1 MKKAAGDYMTW
12 DYYNEKEIKK
22 SDTFSMFMKVSVLL
36 ERDAEDVQAHEIG
49 ISERE
54 LHGIIQDILQ
64 QAKDTRYSTEIK
76 DDEGEKTLVE
86 VTIEDVTENR

>member
-1 MKKAAGDYMTW
+1 MAW

-22 SDTFSMFMKVSVLL
+22 SDTFSMFMKVSVIL
-36 ERDAEDVQAHEIG
+36 ERDGEDVQAHEIG

-54 LHGIIQDILQ
+54 LHAIVQDILQ
-64 QAKDTRYSTEIK
+64 QAKDTRYSTEIE
-76 DDEGEKTLVE
+76 DDEGEGTLVE

>member
-1 MKKAAGDYMTW
+1 MTW

-36 ERDAEDVQAHEIG
+36 ERDGEDVQAHEIG
-49 ISERE
+49 MSERE
-54 LHGIIQDILQ
+54 LHGLIQDILQ
-64 QAKDTRYSTEIK
+64 QAKGTRYSTEVNN
-76 DDEGEKTLVE
+76 DEGEKTLIE

>member
-1 MKKAAGDYMTW
+1 MKKVGDYMTW

-36 ERDAEDVQAHEIG
+36 ERDGENVQAHEIG

-54 LHGIIQDILQ
+54 LHGIVQDILQ
-64 QAKDTRYSTEIK
+64 QANGTRYSTEVE
-76 DDEGEKTLVE
+76 DDEGEETLIE

>member
-1 MKKAAGDYMTW
+1 MAW

-36 ERDAEDVQAHEIG
+36 ERDGEVVQGHEIG

-54 LHGIIQDILQ
+54 LHGIVQDILQ
-64 QAKDTRYSTEIK
+64 QANGTRYSTEVE
-76 DDEGEKTLVE
+76 DDEGEETLIE